1 MSGIVF
7 LVYDDYFMQRKKMN
21 LYKVTAVIAVC
32 VTAAITGV
40 AWYAGMFDRMEM
52 TREPRGP
59 FNLVYREYR
68 GPYKGIRFIMNNVY
82 LYVRDSLRLQTDR
95 GFAAFYDNPQTAD
108 PDSLRSISGIIV
120 DSVVAVSTPYKSG
133 VFDRT
138 DAVVGQFRL
147 RSFFSYTTG
156 GQKFYASLQQYLA
169 EKKIEQTGPV
179 IELYDMAERIIYFVA
194 PVQRTTSPL
203 PEFTGNQR

>member
-1 MSGIVF
+1 MVVRDTIFEVRHSLFTG
-7 LVYDDYFMQRKKMN
+7 KKMS
-21 LYKVTAVIAVC
+21 LYKTAAVIALC
-32 VTAAITGV
+32 VTAAVSAV
-40 AWYAGMFDRMEM
+40 AWYAGMFDRLEM

-68 GPYKGIRFIMNNVY
+68 GSYRGIRVVMNNVY
-82 LYVRDSLRLQTDR
+82 LYVRDSLRLSTDR
-95 GFAAFYDNPQTAD
+95 GFAVFYDNPQVGN

-120 DSVVAVSTPYKSG
+120 DSTAAVGLPYKSG

-138 DAVVGQFRL
+138 DAVVGRFRL

-156 GQKFYASLQQYLA
+156 GHKFYSTLQRFLA
-169 EKKIEQTGPV
+169 ERKIEQTGPV
-179 IELYDMAERIIYFVA
+179 VEIYDMAERIIFYIA

-203 PEFTGNQR
+203 PEFSGS